1 MRAGSESPGPA
12 SESEGP
18 GPGLGQ
24 GPGPG
29 QGPAAEPEPGPV
41 GEEELPFF
49 VYGTLR
55 PGEPNHDLCLRGR
68 TSREVPARLE
78 GAVLYDGP
86 GYPYAVEAPGTV
98 LGDLITAR
106 PGAYAELLAVL
117 DELEEYLAPG
127 HPRNVYERVAREVRP
142 ADGTPVRAWVYFAAA
157 RVARE
162 LRARGRLI
170 VSGDWLAHV
179 TPYAPAHRDRQG
191 RPSGPPAPPGPRTP

>member
-1 MRAGSESPGPA
+1 M
-12 SESEGP
+12 
-18 GPGLGQ
+18 
-24 GPGPG
+24 
-29 QGPAAEPEPGPV
+29 
-41 GEEELPFF
+41 PFF

-86 GYPYAVEAPGTV
+86 GYPYAVEAPGAV
-98 LGDLITAR
+98 LGDLITAG

-117 DELEEYLAPG
+117 DELEEYVAPG
-127 HPRNVYERVAREVRP
+127 HPRNLYERVAREVRP

-170 VSGDWLAHV
+170 GSGDWLAHV
-179 TPYAPAHRDRQG
+179 TPYAPAHRDRRG